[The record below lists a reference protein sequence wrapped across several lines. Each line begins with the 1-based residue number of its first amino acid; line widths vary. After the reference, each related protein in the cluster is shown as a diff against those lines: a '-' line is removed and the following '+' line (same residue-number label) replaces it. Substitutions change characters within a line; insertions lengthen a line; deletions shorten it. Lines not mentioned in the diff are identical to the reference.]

1 MPKILLVEDNEESR
15 DGLSRHLRRKGYE
28 ILLAVEGRQG
38 VDVARAEIP
47 DLILLDM
54 SLPVLDGWQ
63 AARQLKAGPQT
74 RAIPV
79 IALTA
84 HAMVGD
90 REKALEAGCDD
101 YDTKP
106 IEFPRLLTKI
116 ESLLEKRAAT
126 TEGIMPDSESR

>member
-1 MPKILLVEDNEESR
+1 MPKILLVEDNEASR

-28 ILLAVEGRQG
+28 VLLAVDGRQG
-38 VDVARAEIP
+38 VDVAGAEVP

-63 AARQLKAGPQT
+63 AARQLKAGAET

-84 HAMVGD
+84 HAMAGD

-106 IEFPRLLTKI
+106 IEFPRLLSKI
-116 ESLLEKRAAT
+116 ESLLEKKAAT
-126 TEGIMPDSESR
+126 TEGMMPDSESR